1 MPPRSRLRAQSKKKN
16 AIRSRSGWR
25 VAPQSPFLS
34 RNYEIASLK
43 DPLRASAR
51 SILSIFFS
59 LIGVVTH
66 RRPPLSRSSCRRRR
80 FPPLALLFP
89 RRHREIG
96 NALSHPPSWRSTFS
110 LSLFSSLFLSAAI
123 ERPSSYSPRVFIP
136 DRFVLLPVAT
146 PRDRPR
152 LAQVTAIGN
161 FNARP
166 VLPNDFIQRNGCRGA
181 ARRGVASTIDAQT
194 RDRHTILV
202 YFRVIGPP
210 LVVYKPPSTFVRR
223 DLIFLQSWNCI
234 FTAILNLFLNIFI

>member
-110 LSLFSSLFLSAAI
+110 LSLSSSLFLSAA
-123 ERPSSYSPRVFIP
+123 PNAPLP
-136 DRFVLLPVAT
+136 TLLA
-146 PRDRPR
+146 
-152 LAQVTAIGN
+152 
-161 FNARP
+161 F
-166 VLPNDFIQRNGCRGA
+166 
-181 ARRGVASTIDAQT
+181 
-194 RDRHTILV
+194 
-202 YFRVIGPP
+202 
-210 LVVYKPPSTFVRR
+210 
-223 DLIFLQSWNCI
+223 
-234 FTAILNLFLNIFI
+234 LFLIASSSSRLPRREIDPVSLRLPR